1 MDRKRLLGAY
11 LVVVGLW
18 MIVPTVSL
26 GLLMLRQNLGFFVI
40 SPNVVV
46 DTAAGLS
53 LIAIGLVML
62 LQPGRTRPGP

>member
-46 DTAAGLS
+46 DTLAGLS
-53 LIAIGLVML
+53 LVAIGLML
-62 LQPGRTRPGP
+62 LLDNRQSPRP

>member
-40 SPNVVV
+40 SPNVIV
-46 DTAAGLS
+46 DTVAGLS
-53 LIAIGLVML
+53 LVAIGLML
-62 LQPGRTRPGP
+62 LLDNRQSPRP